1 MIVDLDMAAEALLAG
16 TVVAVPT
23 DTLYGLAADVG
34 QPDAVDRIFQLKQR
48 PRDVQVPVLVA
59 DVPQARGLAVI
70 ASDAVERVLAA
81 SWPGALTV
89 VLHRLD
95 GTGTVGLRCPD
106 SQIVRRL
113 CARVGALAC
122 TSANLHGQPPLT
134 TAQAVLDQFGAAVP
148 VVDGGTLEGEP
159 STVVDC
165 TGPEPLLLRPGAVDF
180 ADVQAAWR

>member
-1 MIVDLDMAAEALLAG
+1 MIVDLDMAADALAAG

-34 QPDAVDRIFQLKQR
+34 NPQAVENIFELKQR

-70 ASDAVERVLAA
+70 ASERVERVLAQF
-81 SWPGALTV
+81 WPGALTV

-106 SQIVRRL
+106 SELVREL
-113 CARVGALAC
+113 CRRVGPLAC
-122 TSANLHGQPPLT
+122 TSANLHGEAPLT
-134 TAQAVLDQFGAAVP
+134 TADAVIGAFGDVVP
-148 VVDGGTLEGEP
+148 VVDGGLLDGEP
-159 STVVDC
+159 STVVDF
-165 TGPEPLLLRPGAVDF
+165 TGPEPVLLRQGAIPF
-180 ADVQAAWR
+180 EAL